1 MDNKK
6 NSIKEILTNTKGLLI
21 KDSELSKEK
30 EDFDAKLSKALE
42 GNILTLNKLS
52 NKDTIDELD
61 RRSKKITQIVEFQ
74 SNEPLLLDTE
84 IKDQSEILLLNNE
97 ILEKDKEINEKEI
110 QNILVASE
118 NQDKVD
124 GLDTKFNSNI
134 DQSEALLELNKEE
147 RAAEGKNYLSILQR
161 IEQLEEQKKTIAKKL
176 EKSIEENEL
185 RDPSDEISLK
195 FDILSNQISNDID
208 SKIDLINNEINIVNE
223 EKDGIYQEL
232 NSQKESVESG
242 FSGLELSNE
251 NLKNQI
257 DNIDLK
263 IKDGQKNQEENIEN
277 KLQGFGNK
285 LQGFESKIEENID
298 SKLLLF
304 ENKINSKL
312 QELQHILEED
322 RAKRKSE
329 EEKKDNDPD
338 HQANL
343 RLNSIY
349 KILEA
354 QMSQSLINNNLSA
367 NKESPDIF
375 RNGNQYI
382 KNASTEV
389 TSVENSNTIQKTNQ
403 ILESILH
410 STHAL
415 SEEIDTLKK
424 QESNHPQAIESSKIE
439 LISSQL
445 DSLIVQQTKLDK
457 IHEEIYSLSNQQYKS
472 DEVKNKIHSLSDQ
485 QSKIEAISKHL
496 ESLPEEKKNL
506 NSTLSNQLVKLEAIS
521 KHLESLP
528 EEKKNLNSTLSNQLV
543 KLEEIFSFLKS
554 APAEKDKT
562 EKLDNLIEYFKSSE
576 LQKMSHI
583 KFDFVGIQQFED
595 LESSKKFLEKI
606 ILSETQNWIKLNQ
619 KTIEDIS
626 KKLLYK

>member
-6 NSIKEILTNTKGLLI
+6 NSIKEILTNTKDLLT

-42 GNILTLNKLS
+42 GNILTLNKLA

-61 RRSKKITQIVEFQ
+61 QRSKKITQIVEFQ
-74 SNEPLLLDTE
+74 SNETLLLDTE

-118 NQDKVD
+118 NQDKID

-134 DQSEALLELNKEE
+134 DQSEVSLKLNKEE
-147 RAAEGKNYLSILQR
+147 SVEEGKNYLSILER
-161 IEQLEEQKKTIAKKL
+161 IEQLEEQKKTITKKL

-185 RDPSDEISLK
+185 RDPSEEISLK

-208 SKIDLINNEINIVNE
+208 SKIDLINNDINIVNE

-322 RAKRKSE
+322 RAKKKLEE
-329 EEKKDNDPD
+329 EEKNNDPD
-338 HQANL
+338 YQANL

-367 NKESPDIF
+367 NRESPDIF
-375 RNGNQYI
+375 RNENQYI
-382 KNASTEV
+382 KNAPTEV

-403 ILESILH
+403 MLESILH
-410 STHAL
+410 STHTL

-445 DSLIVQQTKLDK
+445 NSLIDQQTKIDK
-457 IHEEIYSLSNQQYKS
+457 IHEEIYSLSNQQFKS

-506 NSTLSNQLVKLEAIS
+506 NSTLSE
-521 KHLESLP
+521 
-528 EEKKNLNSTLSNQLV
+528 QLV

-554 APAEKDKT
+554 APVQKDKT
-562 EKLDNLIEYFKSSE
+562 EKLDNLIQYFKSSE

-595 LESSKKFLEKI
+595 LKSSKKFLEKM

>member
-6 NSIKEILTNTKGLLI
+6 NSIKEILTNTKDLLT

-42 GNILTLNKLS
+42 GNILTLNKLA

-61 RRSKKITQIVEFQ
+61 QRSKKITQIVEFQ
-74 SNEPLLLDTE
+74 SNETLLLDTE

-118 NQDKVD
+118 NQDKID

-134 DQSEALLELNKEE
+134 DQSEVSLKLNKEE
-147 RAAEGKNYLSILQR
+147 SVEEGKNYLSILER
-161 IEQLEEQKKTIAKKL
+161 IEQLEEQKKTITKKL

-185 RDPSDEISLK
+185 RDPSEEISLK

-208 SKIDLINNEINIVNE
+208 SKIDLINNDINIVNE

-322 RAKRKSE
+322 RAKKKLEE
-329 EEKKDNDPD
+329 EEKNNDPD
-338 HQANL
+338 YQANL

-375 RNGNQYI
+375 RNQYI
-382 KNASTEV
+382 KNAPTEV

-403 ILESILH
+403 MLESILH
-410 STHAL
+410 STHTL

-445 DSLIVQQTKLDK
+445 NSLIDQQTKLDK
-457 IHEEIYSLSNQQYKS
+457 IHEDIYSLSNQQYKS

-485 QSKIEAISKHL
+485 QSKIEAISKYL

-506 NSTLSNQLVKLEAIS
+506 NSTLSD
-521 KHLESLP
+521 
-528 EEKKNLNSTLSNQLV
+528 QLV

-554 APAEKDKT
+554 APVQKDKT
-562 EKLDNLIEYFKSSE
+562 EKLDNLIQYFKSSE

-583 KFDFVGIQQFED
+583 KFDFVGMQQFED
-595 LESSKKFLEKI
+595 LKSSKKFLEKM

>member
-6 NSIKEILTNTKGLLI
+6 NSIKEILTNTKDLLI

-30 EDFDAKLSKALE
+30 EEFDAKLSKALE
-42 GNILTLNKLS
+42 GNILTLNKLA

-61 RRSKKITQIVEFQ
+61 QRSKKITQIVEFQ
-74 SNEPLLLDTE
+74 SNETLLLDTE

-110 QNILVASE
+110 QNILAASD
-118 NQDKVD
+118 NQDKID

-134 DQSEALLELNKEE
+134 DQSEVSLKLNKEE
-147 RAAEGKNYLSILQR
+147 SVEEGKNYLSILER
-161 IEQLEEQKKTIAKKL
+161 IEQLEEQKKTITKKL

-185 RDPSDEISLK
+185 RDPSEEISLK

-208 SKIDLINNEINIVNE
+208 SKIDLINNDINIVNE

-322 RAKRKSE
+322 RAKKKLEE
-329 EEKKDNDPD
+329 EEKNNDPD
-338 HQANL
+338 YQANL

-375 RNGNQYI
+375 RNQYI
-382 KNASTEV
+382 KNAPTEV

-403 ILESILH
+403 MLESILH
-410 STHAL
+410 STHTL

-445 DSLIVQQTKLDK
+445 NSLIDQQTKLDK
-457 IHEEIYSLSNQQYKS
+457 IHEEIYSLSNQQFKS

-506 NSTLSNQLVKLEAIS
+506 NSTLSE
-521 KHLESLP
+521 
-528 EEKKNLNSTLSNQLV
+528 QLV

-554 APAEKDKT
+554 APVQKGKT
-562 EKLDNLIEYFKSSE
+562 EKLDNLIQYFKSSE

-595 LESSKKFLEKI
+595 LKSSKKFLEKM

>member
-6 NSIKEILTNTKGLLI
+6 NSIKEILTNTKDLLI

-30 EDFDAKLSKALE
+30 EEFDAKLSKALE
-42 GNILTLNKLS
+42 GNILTLNKLA

-61 RRSKKITQIVEFQ
+61 QRSKKITQIVEFQ
-74 SNEPLLLDTE
+74 SNETLLLDTE

-110 QNILVASE
+110 QNVLVASE
-118 NQDKVD
+118 NQDKIE
-124 GLDTKFNSNI
+124 GLDTKFNSDS
-134 DQSEALLELNKEE
+134 DQSEVSPKLNKEE
-147 RAAEGKNYLSILQR
+147 STEKGKNYLSILER
-161 IEQLEEQKKTIAKKL
+161 IEQLEEQKKTITKKL

-185 RDPSDEISLK
+185 RDPSEEISLK

-208 SKIDLINNEINIVNE
+208 SKIDLINNDINIVNE

-322 RAKRKSE
+322 RAKKKLEE
-329 EEKKDNDPD
+329 EEKNNDPD

-375 RNGNQYI
+375 RNENQYI
-382 KNASTEV
+382 KNAPTEV

-403 ILESILH
+403 MLESILH
-410 STHAL
+410 STHTL

-445 DSLIVQQTKLDK
+445 NSLIDQQTKIDK
-457 IHEEIYSLSNQQYKS
+457 IHEEIYSLSNQQFKS

-506 NSTLSNQLVKLEAIS
+506 NSTLSE
-521 KHLESLP
+521 
-528 EEKKNLNSTLSNQLV
+528 QLV

-554 APAEKDKT
+554 APVQKDKT
-562 EKLDNLIEYFKSSE
+562 EKLDNLIQYFKSSE

-595 LESSKKFLEKI
+595 LKSSKKFLEKM

>member
-6 NSIKEILTNTKGLLI
+6 NSIKEILTNTKDLLI

-30 EDFDAKLSKALE
+30 EEFDAKLSKALE
-42 GNILTLNKLS
+42 GNILTLNKLA

-61 RRSKKITQIVEFQ
+61 QRSKKITQIVEFQ
-74 SNEPLLLDTE
+74 SNETLLLDTE

-118 NQDKVD
+118 NQDKID

-134 DQSEALLELNKEE
+134 DQSEVSLKLNKEE
-147 RAAEGKNYLSILQR
+147 SVEEGKNYLSILER
-161 IEQLEEQKKTIAKKL
+161 IEQLEEQKKTITKKL

-185 RDPSDEISLK
+185 RDPSEEISLK

-208 SKIDLINNEINIVNE
+208 SKIDLINNDINIVNE

-322 RAKRKSE
+322 RAKKKLEE
-329 EEKKDNDPD
+329 EEKNNDPD

-375 RNGNQYI
+375 RNENQYI
-382 KNASTEV
+382 KNAPTEV

-403 ILESILH
+403 MLESILH
-410 STHAL
+410 STHTL

-445 DSLIVQQTKLDK
+445 NSLIDQQTKIDK
-457 IHEEIYSLSNQQYKS
+457 IHEEIYSLSNQQFKS

-506 NSTLSNQLVKLEAIS
+506 NSTLSE
-521 KHLESLP
+521 
-528 EEKKNLNSTLSNQLV
+528 QLV

-554 APAEKDKT
+554 APVQKDKT
-562 EKLDNLIEYFKSSE
+562 EKFDNLIQYFKSSE

-595 LESSKKFLEKI
+595 LKSSKKFLEKM

>member
-6 NSIKEILTNTKGLLI
+6 NSIKEILTNTKDLLI

-61 RRSKKITQIVEFQ
+61 QRSKKITQIVEFQ
-74 SNEPLLLDTE
+74 SNETLLLDTE
-84 IKDQSEILLLNNE
+84 IKEHGEILLLNNA
-97 ILEKDKEINEKEI
+97 ILEKDKEIDEKEI
-110 QNILVASE
+110 QNVLVALE
-118 NQDKVD
+118 NEDKID

-134 DQSEALLELNKEE
+134 DQSEVSLELNKEDSTEE
-147 RAAEGKNYLSILQR
+147 RKNYLSILER
-161 IEQLEEQKKTIAKKL
+161 IEQLEEQKKAITKKL

-185 RDPSDEISLK
+185 RDPSEEISLK

-232 NSQKESVESG
+232 NGQKESVESG

-322 RAKRKSE
+322 RAKKKLEE
-329 EEKKDNDPD
+329 EEKNNDPD
-338 HQANL
+338 YQANL

-375 RNGNQYI
+375 RNENQYI
-382 KNASTEV
+382 KNAPTEV
-389 TSVENSNTIQKTNQ
+389 TSVKNSNTIQKTNQ
-403 ILESILH
+403 MLESILH
-410 STHAL
+410 STHTL

-445 DSLIVQQTKLDK
+445 DSLINQQTKLDK
-457 IHEEIYSLSNQQYKS
+457 IHEEIYSLSNQQHKS

-506 NSTLSNQLVKLEAIS
+506 NSTLSE
-521 KHLESLP
+521 
-528 EEKKNLNSTLSNQLV
+528 QLV

-554 APAEKDKT
+554 APVEKDKT
-562 EKLDNLIEYFKSSE
+562 EKLDNLIQYFKSSE

>member
-6 NSIKEILTNTKGLLI
+6 NSIKEILTNTKDLLI

-42 GNILTLNKLS
+42 GNILTLNKLA

-61 RRSKKITQIVEFQ
+61 QRSKKITQIVEFQ
-74 SNEPLLLDTE
+74 SNETLLLDTE

-118 NQDKVD
+118 NQDKID

-134 DQSEALLELNKEE
+134 DQSEVSLKLNKEE
-147 RAAEGKNYLSILQR
+147 SVEEGKNYLSILER
-161 IEQLEEQKKTIAKKL
+161 IEQLEEQKKTITKKL

-185 RDPSDEISLK
+185 RDPSEEISLK

-208 SKIDLINNEINIVNE
+208 SKIDLINNDINIVNE

-322 RAKRKSE
+322 RAKKKLEE
-329 EEKKDNDPD
+329 EEKNNDPD
-338 HQANL
+338 YQANL

-375 RNGNQYI
+375 RNENQYI
-382 KNASTEV
+382 KNAPTEV

-403 ILESILH
+403 MLESILH
-410 STHAL
+410 STHTL

-445 DSLIVQQTKLDK
+445 NSLIDQQTKLDK
-457 IHEEIYSLSNQQYKS
+457 IHEEIYSLSNQQFKS

-496 ESLPEEKKNL
+496 KSLPEEKKNL
-506 NSTLSNQLVKLEAIS
+506 NSTLSE
-521 KHLESLP
+521 
-528 EEKKNLNSTLSNQLV
+528 QLV

-554 APAEKDKT
+554 APVEKNKT
-562 EKLDNLIEYFKSSE
+562 EKLDNLIQYFKSSE

-595 LESSKKFLEKI
+595 LKSSKKFLEKM

>member
-1 MDNKK
+1 M
-6 NSIKEILTNTKGLLI
+6 
-21 KDSELSKEK
+21 
-30 EDFDAKLSKALE
+30 
-42 GNILTLNKLS
+42 
-52 NKDTIDELD
+52 
-61 RRSKKITQIVEFQ
+61 
-74 SNEPLLLDTE
+74 
-84 IKDQSEILLLNNE
+84 
-97 ILEKDKEINEKEI
+97 
-110 QNILVASE
+110 
-118 NQDKVD
+118 
-124 GLDTKFNSNI
+124 
-134 DQSEALLELNKEE
+134 
-147 RAAEGKNYLSILQR
+147 
-161 IEQLEEQKKTIAKKL
+161 
-176 EKSIEENEL
+176 
-185 RDPSDEISLK
+185 
-195 FDILSNQISNDID
+195 
-208 SKIDLINNEINIVNE
+208 
-223 EKDGIYQEL
+223 
-232 NSQKESVESG
+232 
-242 FSGLELSNE
+242 SNE

-322 RAKRKSE
+322 RAKKKLEE
-329 EEKKDNDPD
+329 EEKNNDPD
-338 HQANL
+338 YQANL

-375 RNGNQYI
+375 RNENQYI
-382 KNASTEV
+382 KNAPTEV
-389 TSVENSNTIQKTNQ
+389 TSVKNSNTIQKTNQ
-403 ILESILH
+403 MLESILH
-410 STHAL
+410 STHTL

-445 DSLIVQQTKLDK
+445 DSLINQQTKLDK
-457 IHEEIYSLSNQQYKS
+457 IHEEIYSLSNQQHKS

-506 NSTLSNQLVKLEAIS
+506 NSTLSE
-521 KHLESLP
+521 
-528 EEKKNLNSTLSNQLV
+528 QLV

-554 APAEKDKT
+554 APVEKDKT
-562 EKLDNLIEYFKSSE
+562 EKLDN
-576 LQKMSHI
+576 
-583 KFDFVGIQQFED
+583 
-595 LESSKKFLEKI
+595 
-606 ILSETQNWIKLNQ
+606 
-619 KTIEDIS
+619 
-626 KKLLYK
+626 

>member
-6 NSIKEILTNTKGLLI
+6 NSIKEILTNTKDLLT

-42 GNILTLNKLS
+42 GNILTLNKLA

-61 RRSKKITQIVEFQ
+61 QRSKKITQIVEFQ
-74 SNEPLLLDTE
+74 SNETLLLDTE

-118 NQDKVD
+118 NQDKID

-134 DQSEALLELNKEE
+134 DQSEVSLKLNKEE
-147 RAAEGKNYLSILQR
+147 SVEEGKNYLSILER
-161 IEQLEEQKKTIAKKL
+161 IEQLEEQKKTITKKL

-185 RDPSDEISLK
+185 RDPSEEISLK

-208 SKIDLINNEINIVNE
+208 SKIDLINNDINIVNE

-322 RAKRKSE
+322 RAKKKLEE
-329 EEKKDNDPD
+329 EEKNNDPD
-338 HQANL
+338 YQANL

-375 RNGNQYI
+375 RNKYI
-382 KNASTEV
+382 KNAPTEV

-403 ILESILH
+403 MLESILH
-410 STHAL
+410 STHTL

-445 DSLIVQQTKLDK
+445 NSLIDQQTKLDK

-506 NSTLSNQLVKLEAIS
+506 NSTLSD
-521 KHLESLP
+521 
-528 EEKKNLNSTLSNQLV
+528 QLV

-554 APAEKDKT
+554 APVQKDKT
-562 EKLDNLIEYFKSSE
+562 EKLDNLIQYFKSSE

-595 LESSKKFLEKI
+595 LKSSKKFLEKM

>member
-6 NSIKEILTNTKGLLI
+6 NSIKEILTNTKDLLT

-42 GNILTLNKLS
+42 GNILTLNKLA

-61 RRSKKITQIVEFQ
+61 QRSKKITQIVEFQ
-74 SNEPLLLDTE
+74 SNETLLLDTE

-118 NQDKVD
+118 NQDKID

-134 DQSEALLELNKEE
+134 DQSEVSLKLNKEE
-147 RAAEGKNYLSILQR
+147 SVEEGKNYLSILER
-161 IEQLEEQKKTIAKKL
+161 IEQLEEQKKTITKKL

-185 RDPSDEISLK
+185 RDPSEEISLK

-208 SKIDLINNEINIVNE
+208 SKIDLINNDINIVNE

-322 RAKRKSE
+322 RAKKKLEE
-329 EEKKDNDPD
+329 EEKNNDPD
-338 HQANL
+338 YQANL

-367 NKESPDIF
+367 NRESPDIF
-375 RNGNQYI
+375 RNENQYI
-382 KNASTEV
+382 KNAPTEV

-403 ILESILH
+403 MLESILH
-410 STHAL
+410 STHTL

-445 DSLIVQQTKLDK
+445 NSLIDQQTKIDK
-457 IHEEIYSLSNQQYKS
+457 IHEEIYSLSNQQFKS

-485 QSKIEAISKHL
+485 QSKIEAISKYL

-506 NSTLSNQLVKLEAIS
+506 NSTLSE
-521 KHLESLP
+521 
-528 EEKKNLNSTLSNQLV
+528 QLV

-554 APAEKDKT
+554 APVQKDKT
-562 EKLDNLIEYFKSSE
+562 EKLDNLIQYFKSSE

-595 LESSKKFLEKI
+595 LKSSKKFLEKM

>member
-6 NSIKEILTNTKGLLI
+6 NSIKEILTNTKDLLI

-30 EDFDAKLSKALE
+30 EEFDAKLSKALE
-42 GNILTLNKLS
+42 GNILTLNKLA

-61 RRSKKITQIVEFQ
+61 QRSKKITQIVEFQ
-74 SNEPLLLDTE
+74 SNETLLLDTE

-110 QNILVASE
+110 QNVLVASE
-118 NQDKVD
+118 NQDKIE
-124 GLDTKFNSNI
+124 GLDTKFNSDS
-134 DQSEALLELNKEE
+134 DQSEVSPKLNKEE
-147 RAAEGKNYLSILQR
+147 STEKGKNYLSILER
-161 IEQLEEQKKTIAKKL
+161 IEQLEEQKKTITKKL

-185 RDPSDEISLK
+185 RDPSEEISLK

-208 SKIDLINNEINIVNE
+208 SKIDLINNDINIVNE

-257 DNIDLK
+257 DNIDLQ

-304 ENKINSKL
+304 ENKINLKL

-322 RAKRKSE
+322 RAKKKLEE
-329 EEKKDNDPD
+329 EEKNNDPD

-375 RNGNQYI
+375 RNENQYI
-382 KNASTEV
+382 KNAPTEV

-403 ILESILH
+403 MLESILH
-410 STHAL
+410 STHTL

-445 DSLIVQQTKLDK
+445 NSLIDQQAKIDK
-457 IHEEIYSLSNQQYKS
+457 IHEEIYSLSNQQFKS

-506 NSTLSNQLVKLEAIS
+506 NSTLSE
-521 KHLESLP
+521 
-528 EEKKNLNSTLSNQLV
+528 QLV

-554 APAEKDKT
+554 APVQKGKT
-562 EKLDNLIEYFKSSE
+562 EKLDNLIQYFKSSE

-595 LESSKKFLEKI
+595 LKSSKKFLEKM

>member
-6 NSIKEILTNTKGLLI
+6 NSIKEILTNTKDLLT

-42 GNILTLNKLS
+42 GNILTLNKLA

-61 RRSKKITQIVEFQ
+61 QRSKKITQIVEFQ
-74 SNEPLLLDTE
+74 SNETLLLDTE

-118 NQDKVD
+118 NQDKID

-134 DQSEALLELNKEE
+134 DQSEVSLKLNKEE
-147 RAAEGKNYLSILQR
+147 SVEEGKNYLSILER
-161 IEQLEEQKKTIAKKL
+161 IEQLEEQKKTITKKL

-185 RDPSDEISLK
+185 RDPSEEISLK

-208 SKIDLINNEINIVNE
+208 SKIDLINNDINIVNE

-322 RAKRKSE
+322 RAKKKLEE
-329 EEKKDNDPD
+329 EEKNNDPD
-338 HQANL
+338 YQANL

-367 NKESPDIF
+367 NRESPDIF
-375 RNGNQYI
+375 RNENQYI
-382 KNASTEV
+382 KNAPTEV

-403 ILESILH
+403 MLESILH
-410 STHAL
+410 STHTL

-445 DSLIVQQTKLDK
+445 NSLIDQQTKLDK
-457 IHEEIYSLSNQQYKS
+457 IHEEIYSLSNQQFKS

-506 NSTLSNQLVKLEAIS
+506 NSTLSE
-521 KHLESLP
+521 
-528 EEKKNLNSTLSNQLV
+528 QLV

-554 APAEKDKT
+554 APVEKNKT
-562 EKLDNLIEYFKSSE
+562 EKLDNLIQYFKSSE

-595 LESSKKFLEKI
+595 LKSSKKFLEKM

>member
-6 NSIKEILTNTKGLLI
+6 NSIKEILTNTKDLLI

-30 EDFDAKLSKALE
+30 EEFDAKLSKALE
-42 GNILTLNKLS
+42 GNILTLNKLA

-61 RRSKKITQIVEFQ
+61 QRSKKITQIVEFQ
-74 SNEPLLLDTE
+74 SNETLLLDTE

-110 QNILVASE
+110 QNVLVASE
-118 NQDKVD
+118 NQDKIE
-124 GLDTKFNSNI
+124 GLDTKFNSDS
-134 DQSEALLELNKEE
+134 DQSEVSPKLNKEE
-147 RAAEGKNYLSILQR
+147 STEKGKNYLSILER
-161 IEQLEEQKKTIAKKL
+161 IEQLEEQKKTITKKL

-185 RDPSDEISLK
+185 RDPSEEISLK

-208 SKIDLINNEINIVNE
+208 SKIDLINNDINIVNE

-257 DNIDLK
+257 DNIDLQ

-304 ENKINSKL
+304 ENKINLKL

-322 RAKRKSE
+322 RAKKKLEE
-329 EEKKDNDPD
+329 EEKNNDPD

-375 RNGNQYI
+375 RNENQYI
-382 KNASTEV
+382 KNAPTEV

-403 ILESILH
+403 MLESILH
-410 STHAL
+410 STHTL

-445 DSLIVQQTKLDK
+445 NSLIDQQTKLDK
-457 IHEEIYSLSNQQYKS
+457 IHEEIYSLSNQQFKS

-506 NSTLSNQLVKLEAIS
+506 NSTLSE
-521 KHLESLP
+521 
-528 EEKKNLNSTLSNQLV
+528 QLV

-554 APAEKDKT
+554 APVQKDKT
-562 EKLDNLIEYFKSSE
+562 EKLDNLIQYFKSSE

-595 LESSKKFLEKI
+595 LKSSKKFLEKM

>member
-6 NSIKEILTNTKGLLI
+6 NSIKEILTNTKDLLT

-42 GNILTLNKLS
+42 GNILTLNKLA

-61 RRSKKITQIVEFQ
+61 QRSKKITQIVEFQ
-74 SNEPLLLDTE
+74 SNETLLLDTE

-118 NQDKVD
+118 NQDKID

-134 DQSEALLELNKEE
+134 DQSEVSLKLNKEE
-147 RAAEGKNYLSILQR
+147 SVEEGKNYLSILER
-161 IEQLEEQKKTIAKKL
+161 IEQLEEQKKTITKKL

-185 RDPSDEISLK
+185 RDPSEEISLK

-208 SKIDLINNEINIVNE
+208 SKIDLINNDINIVNE

-322 RAKRKSE
+322 RAKKKLEE
-329 EEKKDNDPD
+329 EEKNNDPD
-338 HQANL
+338 YQANL

-367 NKESPDIF
+367 NRESPDIF
-375 RNGNQYI
+375 RNENQYI
-382 KNASTEV
+382 KNAPTEV

-403 ILESILH
+403 MLESILH
-410 STHAL
+410 STHTL

-445 DSLIVQQTKLDK
+445 DSLINQQTKIDK
-457 IHEEIYSLSNQQYKS
+457 IHEEIYSLSNQQFKS

-485 QSKIEAISKHL
+485 QSKIEAISKYL

-506 NSTLSNQLVKLEAIS
+506 NSTLSE
-521 KHLESLP
+521 
-528 EEKKNLNSTLSNQLV
+528 QLV

-554 APAEKDKT
+554 APVQKDKT
-562 EKLDNLIEYFKSSE
+562 EKFDNLIQYFKSSE

-595 LESSKKFLEKI
+595 LKSSKKFLEKM

-619 KTIEDIS
+619 KTIKDIS

>member
-6 NSIKEILTNTKGLLI
+6 NSIKEILTNTKDLLI

-30 EDFDAKLSKALE
+30 EEFDAKLSKALE

-61 RRSKKITQIVEFQ
+61 QRSKKITQIVEFQ
-74 SNEPLLLDTE
+74 SNETLLLDTE
-84 IKDQSEILLLNNE
+84 IKDQNEILLLNNE

-118 NQDKVD
+118 NQDKID

-134 DQSEALLELNKEE
+134 DQSEVSLKLNKEE
-147 RAAEGKNYLSILQR
+147 SVEEGKNYLSILER
-161 IEQLEEQKKTIAKKL
+161 IEQLEEQKKTITKKL

-185 RDPSDEISLK
+185 RDPSEEISLK

-208 SKIDLINNEINIVNE
+208 SKIDLINNDINIVNE

-322 RAKRKSE
+322 RAKKKLEE
-329 EEKKDNDPD
+329 EEKNNDPD

-375 RNGNQYI
+375 RNQYI
-382 KNASTEV
+382 KNAPTEV

-403 ILESILH
+403 MLESILH
-410 STHAL
+410 STHTL

-445 DSLIVQQTKLDK
+445 NSLIDQQTKLDK
-457 IHEEIYSLSNQQYKS
+457 IHEEIYSLSNQQFKS

-506 NSTLSNQLVKLEAIS
+506 NSTLSE
-521 KHLESLP
+521 
-528 EEKKNLNSTLSNQLV
+528 QLV

-554 APAEKDKT
+554 APVEKNKT
-562 EKLDNLIEYFKSSE
+562 EKLDNLIQYFKSSE

-595 LESSKKFLEKI
+595 LKSSKKFLEKM

>member
-6 NSIKEILTNTKGLLI
+6 NSIKEILTNTKDLLT

-42 GNILTLNKLS
+42 GNILTLNKLA

-61 RRSKKITQIVEFQ
+61 QRSKKITQIVEFQ
-74 SNEPLLLDTE
+74 SNETLLLDTE

-118 NQDKVD
+118 NQDKID

-134 DQSEALLELNKEE
+134 DQSEVSLKLNKEE
-147 RAAEGKNYLSILQR
+147 SVEEGKNYLSILER
-161 IEQLEEQKKTIAKKL
+161 IEQLEEQKKTITKKL

-185 RDPSDEISLK
+185 RDPSEEISLK

-208 SKIDLINNEINIVNE
+208 SKIDLINNDINIVNE

-322 RAKRKSE
+322 RAKKKLEE
-329 EEKKDNDPD
+329 EEKNNDPD
-338 HQANL
+338 YQANL

-367 NKESPDIF
+367 NRESPDIF
-375 RNGNQYI
+375 RNENQYI
-382 KNASTEV
+382 KNAPTEV

-403 ILESILH
+403 MLESILH
-410 STHAL
+410 STHTL

-445 DSLIVQQTKLDK
+445 NSLIDQQTKLDK
-457 IHEEIYSLSNQQYKS
+457 IHEEIYSLSNQQFKS

-506 NSTLSNQLVKLEAIS
+506 NSTLSE
-521 KHLESLP
+521 
-528 EEKKNLNSTLSNQLV
+528 QLV

-554 APAEKDKT
+554 APVQKDKT
-562 EKLDNLIEYFKSSE
+562 EKLDNLIQYFKSSE

-595 LESSKKFLEKI
+595 LKSSKKFLEKM

>member
-1 MDNKK
+1 L
-6 NSIKEILTNTKGLLI
+6 LT

-42 GNILTLNKLS
+42 GNILTLNKLA

-61 RRSKKITQIVEFQ
+61 QRSKKITQIVEFQ
-74 SNEPLLLDTE
+74 SNETLLLDTE

-118 NQDKVD
+118 NQDKID

-134 DQSEALLELNKEE
+134 DQSEVSLKLNKEE
-147 RAAEGKNYLSILQR
+147 SVEEGKNYLSILER
-161 IEQLEEQKKTIAKKL
+161 IEQLEEQKKTITKKL

-185 RDPSDEISLK
+185 RDPSEEISLK

-208 SKIDLINNEINIVNE
+208 SKIDLINNDINIVNE

-322 RAKRKSE
+322 RAKKKLEE
-329 EEKKDNDPD
+329 EEKNNDPD
-338 HQANL
+338 YQANL

-375 RNGNQYI
+375 RNQYI
-382 KNASTEV
+382 KNAPTEV

-403 ILESILH
+403 MLESILH
-410 STHAL
+410 STHTL

-445 DSLIVQQTKLDK
+445 NSLIDQQTKLDK
-457 IHEEIYSLSNQQYKS
+457 IHEEIYSLSNQQFKS

-506 NSTLSNQLVKLEAIS
+506 NSTLSD
-521 KHLESLP
+521 
-528 EEKKNLNSTLSNQLV
+528 QLV

-554 APAEKDKT
+554 APVQKDKT
-562 EKLDNLIEYFKSSE
+562 EKLDNLIQYFKSSE

-595 LESSKKFLEKI
+595 LKSSKKFLEKM

>member
-6 NSIKEILTNTKGLLI
+6 NSIKEILTNTKDLLI

-30 EDFDAKLSKALE
+30 EEFDAKLSKALE
-42 GNILTLNKLS
+42 GNILTLNKLA

-61 RRSKKITQIVEFQ
+61 QRSKKITQIVEFQ
-74 SNEPLLLDTE
+74 SNETLLLDTE

-118 NQDKVD
+118 NQDKID

-134 DQSEALLELNKEE
+134 DQSEVSLKLNKEE
-147 RAAEGKNYLSILQR
+147 SVEEGKNYLSILER
-161 IEQLEEQKKTIAKKL
+161 IEQLEEQKKTITKKL

-185 RDPSDEISLK
+185 RDPSEEISLK

-208 SKIDLINNEINIVNE
+208 SKIDLINNDINIVNE

-322 RAKRKSE
+322 RAKKKLEE
-329 EEKKDNDPD
+329 EEKNNDPD
-338 HQANL
+338 YQANL

-375 RNGNQYI
+375 RNQYI
-382 KNASTEV
+382 KNAPTEV

-403 ILESILH
+403 MLESILH
-410 STHAL
+410 STHTL

-445 DSLIVQQTKLDK
+445 NSLIDQQTKLDK
-457 IHEEIYSLSNQQYKS
+457 IHEEIYSLSNQQFKS
-472 DEVKNKIHSLSDQ
+472 YEVKNKIHSLSDQ
-485 QSKIEAISKHL
+485 QSKIEAISKYL

-506 NSTLSNQLVKLEAIS
+506 NSTLSE
-521 KHLESLP
+521 
-528 EEKKNLNSTLSNQLV
+528 QLV

-554 APAEKDKT
+554 APVQKDKT
-562 EKLDNLIEYFKSSE
+562 EKLDNLIQYFKSSE

-595 LESSKKFLEKI
+595 LKSSKKFLEKM

>member
-6 NSIKEILTNTKGLLI
+6 NSIKEILTNTKDLLT

-42 GNILTLNKLS
+42 GNILTLNKLA

-61 RRSKKITQIVEFQ
+61 QRSKKITQIVEFQ
-74 SNEPLLLDTE
+74 SNETLLLDTE

-118 NQDKVD
+118 NQDKID

-134 DQSEALLELNKEE
+134 DQSEVSLKLNKEE
-147 RAAEGKNYLSILQR
+147 SVEEGKNYLSILER
-161 IEQLEEQKKTIAKKL
+161 IEQLEEQKKTITKKL

-185 RDPSDEISLK
+185 RDPSEEISLK

-208 SKIDLINNEINIVNE
+208 SKIDLINNDINIVNE

-322 RAKRKSE
+322 RAKKKLEE
-329 EEKKDNDPD
+329 EEKNNDPD
-338 HQANL
+338 YQANL

-375 RNGNQYI
+375 RNQYI
-382 KNASTEV
+382 KNAPTEV

-403 ILESILH
+403 MLESILH
-410 STHAL
+410 STHTL

-445 DSLIVQQTKLDK
+445 NSLIDQQTKIDK
-457 IHEEIYSLSNQQYKS
+457 IHEEIYSLSNQQFKS

-506 NSTLSNQLVKLEAIS
+506 NSTLSE
-521 KHLESLP
+521 
-528 EEKKNLNSTLSNQLV
+528 QLV

-554 APAEKDKT
+554 APVEKNKT
-562 EKLDNLIEYFKSSE
+562 EKLDNLIQYFKSSE

-595 LESSKKFLEKI
+595 LKSSKKFLEKM

>member
-6 NSIKEILTNTKGLLI
+6 NSIKEILTNTKDLLT

-42 GNILTLNKLS
+42 GNILTLNKLA

-61 RRSKKITQIVEFQ
+61 QRSKKITQIVEFQ
-74 SNEPLLLDTE
+74 SNETLLLDTE

-118 NQDKVD
+118 NQDKID

-134 DQSEALLELNKEE
+134 DQSEVSLKLNKEE
-147 RAAEGKNYLSILQR
+147 SVEEGKNYLSILER
-161 IEQLEEQKKTIAKKL
+161 IEQLEEQKKTITKKL

-185 RDPSDEISLK
+185 RDPSEEISLK

-208 SKIDLINNEINIVNE
+208 SKIDLINNDINIVNE

-322 RAKRKSE
+322 RAKKKLEE
-329 EEKKDNDPD
+329 EEKNNDPD
-338 HQANL
+338 YQANL

-375 RNGNQYI
+375 RNQYI
-382 KNASTEV
+382 KNAPTEV

-403 ILESILH
+403 MLESILH
-410 STHAL
+410 STHTL

-445 DSLIVQQTKLDK
+445 NSLIDQQTKLDK
-457 IHEEIYSLSNQQYKS
+457 IHEEIYSLSNQQFKS

-506 NSTLSNQLVKLEAIS
+506 NSTLSE
-521 KHLESLP
+521 
-528 EEKKNLNSTLSNQLV
+528 QLV

-554 APAEKDKT
+554 APVQKDKT
-562 EKLDNLIEYFKSSE
+562 EKLDNLIQYFKSSE

-595 LESSKKFLEKI
+595 LKSSKKFLEKM

>member
-6 NSIKEILTNTKGLLI
+6 NSIKEILTNTKDLLT

-42 GNILTLNKLS
+42 GNILTLNKLA

-61 RRSKKITQIVEFQ
+61 QRSKKITQIVEFQ
-74 SNEPLLLDTE
+74 SNETLLLDTE

-118 NQDKVD
+118 NQDKID

-134 DQSEALLELNKEE
+134 DQSEVSLKLNKEE
-147 RAAEGKNYLSILQR
+147 SVEEGKNYLSILER
-161 IEQLEEQKKTIAKKL
+161 IEQLEEQKKTITKKL

-185 RDPSDEISLK
+185 RDPSEEISLK

-208 SKIDLINNEINIVNE
+208 SKIDLINNDINIVNE

-322 RAKRKSE
+322 RAKKKLEE
-329 EEKKDNDPD
+329 EEKNNDPD
-338 HQANL
+338 YQANL

-375 RNGNQYI
+375 RNQYI
-382 KNASTEV
+382 KNAPTEV

-403 ILESILH
+403 MLESILH
-410 STHAL
+410 STHTL

-445 DSLIVQQTKLDK
+445 NSLIDQQTKLDK

-506 NSTLSNQLVKLEAIS
+506 NSTLSD
-521 KHLESLP
+521 
-528 EEKKNLNSTLSNQLV
+528 QLV

-554 APAEKDKT
+554 APVQKDKT
-562 EKLDNLIEYFKSSE
+562 EKLDNLIQYFKSSE

-595 LESSKKFLEKI
+595 LKSSKKFLEKM

>member
-6 NSIKEILTNTKGLLI
+6 NSIKEILTNTKDLLI

-30 EDFDAKLSKALE
+30 EEFDAKLSKALE
-42 GNILTLNKLS
+42 GNILTLNKLA

-61 RRSKKITQIVEFQ
+61 QRSKKITQIVEFQ
-74 SNEPLLLDTE
+74 SNETLLLDTE

-118 NQDKVD
+118 NQDKID

-134 DQSEALLELNKEE
+134 DQSEVSPKLNKEE
-147 RAAEGKNYLSILQR
+147 STEKGKNYLSILER
-161 IEQLEEQKKTIAKKL
+161 IEQLEEQKKTITKKL

-185 RDPSDEISLK
+185 RDPSEEISLK

-208 SKIDLINNEINIVNE
+208 SKIDLINNDINIVNE

-322 RAKRKSE
+322 RAKKKLEE
-329 EEKKDNDPD
+329 EEKNNDPD
-338 HQANL
+338 YQANL

-375 RNGNQYI
+375 RNENQYI
-382 KNASTEV
+382 KNAPTEV

-403 ILESILH
+403 MLESILH
-410 STHAL
+410 STHTL

-445 DSLIVQQTKLDK
+445 NSLIDQQTKLDK

-506 NSTLSNQLVKLEAIS
+506 NSTLSE
-521 KHLESLP
+521 
-528 EEKKNLNSTLSNQLV
+528 QLV

-554 APAEKDKT
+554 APVQKDKT
-562 EKLDNLIEYFKSSE
+562 EKLDNLIQYFKSSE

-583 KFDFVGIQQFED
+583 KFDFVGMQQFED
-595 LESSKKFLEKI
+595 LKSSKKFLEKM

>member
-6 NSIKEILTNTKGLLI
+6 NSIKEILTNTKDLLT

-42 GNILTLNKLS
+42 GNILTLNKLA

-61 RRSKKITQIVEFQ
+61 QRSKKITQIVEFQ
-74 SNEPLLLDTE
+74 SNETLLLDTE

-118 NQDKVD
+118 NQDKID

-134 DQSEALLELNKEE
+134 DQSEVSLKLNKEE
-147 RAAEGKNYLSILQR
+147 SVEEGKNYLSILER
-161 IEQLEEQKKTIAKKL
+161 IEQLEEQKKTITKKL

-185 RDPSDEISLK
+185 RDPSEEISLK

-208 SKIDLINNEINIVNE
+208 SKIDLINNDINIVNE

-322 RAKRKSE
+322 RAKKKLEE
-329 EEKKDNDPD
+329 EEKNNDPD
-338 HQANL
+338 YQANL

-375 RNGNQYI
+375 RNQYI
-382 KNASTEV
+382 KNAPTEV

-403 ILESILH
+403 MLESILH
-410 STHAL
+410 STHTL

-445 DSLIVQQTKLDK
+445 NSLIDQQTKLDK
-457 IHEEIYSLSNQQYKS
+457 IHEEIYSLFNQQFKS

-485 QSKIEAISKHL
+485 QSKIEAISKYL

-506 NSTLSNQLVKLEAIS
+506 NSTLSE
-521 KHLESLP
+521 
-528 EEKKNLNSTLSNQLV
+528 QLV

-554 APAEKDKT
+554 APVQKDKT
-562 EKLDNLIEYFKSSE
+562 EKLDNLIQYFKSSE

-595 LESSKKFLEKI
+595 LKSSKKFLEKM

>member
-6 NSIKEILTNTKGLLI
+6 NSIKEILTNTKDLLI

-30 EDFDAKLSKALE
+30 EEFDAKLSKALE
-42 GNILTLNKLS
+42 GNILTLNKLA

-61 RRSKKITQIVEFQ
+61 QRSKKITQIVEFQ
-74 SNEPLLLDTE
+74 SNETLLLDTE

-110 QNILVASE
+110 QNILVASD
-118 NQDKVD
+118 NQDKID

-134 DQSEALLELNKEE
+134 DQSEVSLKLNKEE
-147 RAAEGKNYLSILQR
+147 SVEEGKNYLSILER
-161 IEQLEEQKKTIAKKL
+161 IEQLEEQKKTITKKL

-185 RDPSDEISLK
+185 RDPSEEISLK

-208 SKIDLINNEINIVNE
+208 SKIDLINNDINIVNE

-322 RAKRKSE
+322 RAKKKLEE
-329 EEKKDNDPD
+329 EEKNNDPD

-375 RNGNQYI
+375 RNENQYI
-382 KNASTEV
+382 KNAPTEV

-403 ILESILH
+403 MLESILH
-410 STHAL
+410 STHTL

-445 DSLIVQQTKLDK
+445 NSLIDQQTKIDK
-457 IHEEIYSLSNQQYKS
+457 IHEEIYSLSNQQFKS

-506 NSTLSNQLVKLEAIS
+506 NSTLSE
-521 KHLESLP
+521 
-528 EEKKNLNSTLSNQLV
+528 QLV

-554 APAEKDKT
+554 APVQKDKT
-562 EKLDNLIEYFKSSE
+562 EKLDNLIQYFKSSE

-595 LESSKKFLEKI
+595 LKSSKKFLEKM

>member
-6 NSIKEILTNTKGLLI
+6 NSIKEILTNTKDLLI

-30 EDFDAKLSKALE
+30 EEFDAKLSKALE
-42 GNILTLNKLS
+42 GNILTLNKLA

-61 RRSKKITQIVEFQ
+61 QRSKKITQIVEFQ
-74 SNEPLLLDTE
+74 SNETLLLDTE

-118 NQDKVD
+118 NQDKID

-134 DQSEALLELNKEE
+134 DQSEVSPKLNKEE
-147 RAAEGKNYLSILQR
+147 STEKGKNYLSILER
-161 IEQLEEQKKTIAKKL
+161 IEQLEEQKKTITKKL

-185 RDPSDEISLK
+185 RDPSEEISLK

-208 SKIDLINNEINIVNE
+208 SKIDLINNDINIVNE

-322 RAKRKSE
+322 RAKKKLEE
-329 EEKKDNDPD
+329 EEKNNDPD
-338 HQANL
+338 YQANL

-375 RNGNQYI
+375 RNQYI
-382 KNASTEV
+382 KNAPTEV

-403 ILESILH
+403 MLESILH
-410 STHAL
+410 STHTL

-445 DSLIVQQTKLDK
+445 NSLIDQQTKLDK
-457 IHEEIYSLSNQQYKS
+457 IHEDIYSLSNQQYKS

-506 NSTLSNQLVKLEAIS
+506 NSTLSD
-521 KHLESLP
+521 
-528 EEKKNLNSTLSNQLV
+528 QLV

-554 APAEKDKT
+554 APVQKDKT
-562 EKLDNLIEYFKSSE
+562 EKLDNLIQYFKSSE

-595 LESSKKFLEKI
+595 LKSSKKFLEKM

>member
-6 NSIKEILTNTKGLLI
+6 NSIKEILTNTKDLLT

-42 GNILTLNKLS
+42 GNILTLNKLA

-61 RRSKKITQIVEFQ
+61 QRSKKITQIVEFQ
-74 SNEPLLLDTE
+74 SNETLLLDTE

-118 NQDKVD
+118 NQDKID

-134 DQSEALLELNKEE
+134 DQSEVSLKLNKEE
-147 RAAEGKNYLSILQR
+147 SVEEGKNYLSILER
-161 IEQLEEQKKTIAKKL
+161 IEQLEEQKKTITKKL

-185 RDPSDEISLK
+185 RDPSEEISLK

-208 SKIDLINNEINIVNE
+208 SKIDLINNDINIVNE

-322 RAKRKSE
+322 RAKKKLEE
-329 EEKKDNDPD
+329 EEKNNDPD
-338 HQANL
+338 YQANL

-375 RNGNQYI
+375 RNQYI
-382 KNASTEV
+382 KNAPTEV

-403 ILESILH
+403 MLESILH
-410 STHAL
+410 STHTL

-445 DSLIVQQTKLDK
+445 NSLIDQQTKLDK

-506 NSTLSNQLVKLEAIS
+506 NSTLSE
-521 KHLESLP
+521 
-528 EEKKNLNSTLSNQLV
+528 QLV

-554 APAEKDKT
+554 APVQKDKT
-562 EKLDNLIEYFKSSE
+562 EKLDNLIQYFKSSE

-595 LESSKKFLEKI
+595 LKSSKKFLEKM

>member
-6 NSIKEILTNTKGLLI
+6 NSIKEILTNTKDLLT

-42 GNILTLNKLS
+42 GNILTLNKLA

-61 RRSKKITQIVEFQ
+61 QRSKKITQIVEFQ
-74 SNEPLLLDTE
+74 SNETLLLDTE

-118 NQDKVD
+118 NQDKID

-134 DQSEALLELNKEE
+134 DQSEVSLKLNKEE
-147 RAAEGKNYLSILQR
+147 SVEEGKNYLSILER
-161 IEQLEEQKKTIAKKL
+161 IEQLEEQKKTITKKL

-185 RDPSDEISLK
+185 RDPSEEISLK

-208 SKIDLINNEINIVNE
+208 SKIDLINNDINIVNE

-322 RAKRKSE
+322 RAKKKLEE
-329 EEKKDNDPD
+329 EEKNNDPD
-338 HQANL
+338 YQANL

-375 RNGNQYI
+375 RNQYI
-382 KNASTEV
+382 KNAPTEV

-403 ILESILH
+403 MLESILH
-410 STHAL
+410 STHTL

-445 DSLIVQQTKLDK
+445 NSLIDQQTKLDK
-457 IHEEIYSLSNQQYKS
+457 IHEEIYSLSNQQFKS

-506 NSTLSNQLVKLEAIS
+506 NSTLSD
-521 KHLESLP
+521 
-528 EEKKNLNSTLSNQLV
+528 QLV

-554 APAEKDKT
+554 APVQKDKT
-562 EKLDNLIEYFKSSE
+562 EKLDNLIQYFKSSE

-595 LESSKKFLEKI
+595 LKSSKKFLEKM

>member
-6 NSIKEILTNTKGLLI
+6 NSIKEILTNTKDLLI

-30 EDFDAKLSKALE
+30 EEFDAKLSKALE
-42 GNILTLNKLS
+42 GNILTLNKLA

-61 RRSKKITQIVEFQ
+61 QRSKKITQIVEFQ
-74 SNEPLLLDTE
+74 SNETLLLDTE

-110 QNILVASE
+110 QNVLVASE
-118 NQDKVD
+118 NQDKIE
-124 GLDTKFNSNI
+124 GLDTKFNSDS
-134 DQSEALLELNKEE
+134 DQSEVSPKLNKEE
-147 RAAEGKNYLSILQR
+147 STEKGKNYLSILER
-161 IEQLEEQKKTIAKKL
+161 IEQLEEQKKTITKKL

-185 RDPSDEISLK
+185 RDPSEEISLK

-208 SKIDLINNEINIVNE
+208 SKIDLINNDINIVNE

-257 DNIDLK
+257 DNIDLQ

-304 ENKINSKL
+304 ENKINLKL

-322 RAKRKSE
+322 RAKKKLEE
-329 EEKKDNDPD
+329 EEKNNDPD

-375 RNGNQYI
+375 RNQYI
-382 KNASTEV
+382 KNAPTEV

-403 ILESILH
+403 MLESILH
-410 STHAL
+410 STHTL

-445 DSLIVQQTKLDK
+445 NSLIDQQTKLDK
-457 IHEEIYSLSNQQYKS
+457 IHEEIYSLSNQQFKS

-506 NSTLSNQLVKLEAIS
+506 NSTLSE
-521 KHLESLP
+521 
-528 EEKKNLNSTLSNQLV
+528 QLV

-554 APAEKDKT
+554 APVQKGKT
-562 EKLDNLIEYFKSSE
+562 EKLDNLIQYFKSSE

-595 LESSKKFLEKI
+595 LKSSKKFLEKM

>member
-6 NSIKEILTNTKGLLI
+6 NSIKEILTNTKDLLI

-30 EDFDAKLSKALE
+30 EEFDAKLSKALE

-61 RRSKKITQIVEFQ
+61 QRSKKITQIVEFQ
-74 SNEPLLLDTE
+74 SNETLLLDTE

-110 QNILVASE
+110 QNILVASD
-118 NQDKVD
+118 NQDKID

-134 DQSEALLELNKEE
+134 DQSEVSLKLNKEE
-147 RAAEGKNYLSILQR
+147 SVEEGKNYLSILER
-161 IEQLEEQKKTIAKKL
+161 IEQLEEQKKTITKKL

-185 RDPSDEISLK
+185 RDPSEEISLK

-208 SKIDLINNEINIVNE
+208 SKIDLINNDINIVNE

-322 RAKRKSE
+322 RAKKKLEE
-329 EEKKDNDPD
+329 EEKNNDPD

-375 RNGNQYI
+375 RNENQYI
-382 KNASTEV
+382 KNAPTEV

-403 ILESILH
+403 MLESILH
-410 STHAL
+410 STHTL

-445 DSLIVQQTKLDK
+445 NSLIDQQTKIDK
-457 IHEEIYSLSNQQYKS
+457 IHEEIYSLSNQQFKS

-506 NSTLSNQLVKLEAIS
+506 NSTLSE
-521 KHLESLP
+521 
-528 EEKKNLNSTLSNQLV
+528 QLV

-554 APAEKDKT
+554 APVQKDKT
-562 EKLDNLIEYFKSSE
+562 EKFDNLIQYFKSSE

-595 LESSKKFLEKI
+595 LKSSKKFLEKM

>member
-6 NSIKEILTNTKGLLI
+6 NSIKEILTNTKDLLI
-21 KDSELSKEK
+21 KDSELSREK

-61 RRSKKITQIVEFQ
+61 QRSKKITQIVEFQ
-74 SNEPLLLDTE
+74 SNETLLLDTE

-118 NQDKVD
+118 NQDKID

-134 DQSEALLELNKEE
+134 DQSEVSLKLNKEE
-147 RAAEGKNYLSILQR
+147 SVEEGKNYLSILER
-161 IEQLEEQKKTIAKKL
+161 IEQLEEQKKTITKKL

-185 RDPSDEISLK
+185 RDPSEEISLK

-208 SKIDLINNEINIVNE
+208 SKIDLINNDINIVNE

-322 RAKRKSE
+322 RAKKKLEE
-329 EEKKDNDPD
+329 EEKNNDPD

-375 RNGNQYI
+375 RNENQYI
-382 KNASTEV
+382 KNAPTEV

-403 ILESILH
+403 MLESILH
-410 STHAL
+410 STHTL

-445 DSLIVQQTKLDK
+445 NSLIDQQTKIDK
-457 IHEEIYSLSNQQYKS
+457 IHEEIYSLSNQQFKS

-506 NSTLSNQLVKLEAIS
+506 NSTLSE
-521 KHLESLP
+521 
-528 EEKKNLNSTLSNQLV
+528 QLV

-554 APAEKDKT
+554 APVQKDKT
-562 EKLDNLIEYFKSSE
+562 EKFDNLIQYFKSSE

-595 LESSKKFLEKI
+595 LKSSKKFLEKM

>member
-6 NSIKEILTNTKGLLI
+6 NSIKEILTNTKDLLI

-30 EDFDAKLSKALE
+30 EEFDAKLSKALE
-42 GNILTLNKLS
+42 GNILTLNKLA

-61 RRSKKITQIVEFQ
+61 QRSKKITQIVEFQ
-74 SNEPLLLDTE
+74 SNETLLLDTE

-118 NQDKVD
+118 NQDKID

-134 DQSEALLELNKEE
+134 DQSEVSPKLNKEE
-147 RAAEGKNYLSILQR
+147 STEKGKNYLSILER
-161 IEQLEEQKKTIAKKL
+161 IEQLEEQKKTITKKL

-185 RDPSDEISLK
+185 RDPSEEISLK

-208 SKIDLINNEINIVNE
+208 SKIDLINNDINIVNE

-322 RAKRKSE
+322 RAKKKLEE
-329 EEKKDNDPD
+329 EEKNNDPD
-338 HQANL
+338 YQANL

-375 RNGNQYI
+375 RNQYI
-382 KNASTEV
+382 KNAPTEV

-403 ILESILH
+403 MLESILH
-410 STHAL
+410 STHTL

-445 DSLIVQQTKLDK
+445 NSLIDQQTKLDK
-457 IHEEIYSLSNQQYKS
+457 IHEEIYSLSNQQFKS

-506 NSTLSNQLVKLEAIS
+506 NSTLSD
-521 KHLESLP
+521 
-528 EEKKNLNSTLSNQLV
+528 QLV

-554 APAEKDKT
+554 APVQKDKT
-562 EKLDNLIEYFKSSE
+562 EKLDNLIQYFKSSE

-595 LESSKKFLEKI
+595 LKSSKKFLEKM

>member
-6 NSIKEILTNTKGLLI
+6 NSIKEILTNTKDLLI

-30 EDFDAKLSKALE
+30 EEFDAKLSKALE
-42 GNILTLNKLS
+42 GNILTLNKLA

-61 RRSKKITQIVEFQ
+61 QRSKKITQIVEFQ
-74 SNEPLLLDTE
+74 SNETLLLDTE

-110 QNILVASE
+110 QNVLVASE
-118 NQDKVD
+118 NQDKIE
-124 GLDTKFNSNI
+124 GLDTKFNSDS
-134 DQSEALLELNKEE
+134 DQSEVSPKLNKEE
-147 RAAEGKNYLSILQR
+147 STEKGKNYLSILER
-161 IEQLEEQKKTIAKKL
+161 IEQLEEQKKTITKKL

-185 RDPSDEISLK
+185 RDPSEEISLK

-208 SKIDLINNEINIVNE
+208 SKIDLINNDINIVNE

-257 DNIDLK
+257 DNIDLQ

-304 ENKINSKL
+304 ENKINLKL

-322 RAKRKSE
+322 RAKKKLEE
-329 EEKKDNDPD
+329 EEKNNDPD

-375 RNGNQYI
+375 RNENQYI
-382 KNASTEV
+382 KNAPTEV

-403 ILESILH
+403 MLESILH
-410 STHAL
+410 STHTL

-445 DSLIVQQTKLDK
+445 NSLIDQQTKLDK
-457 IHEEIYSLSNQQYKS
+457 IHEEIYSLSNQQFKS

-506 NSTLSNQLVKLEAIS
+506 NSTLSE
-521 KHLESLP
+521 
-528 EEKKNLNSTLSNQLV
+528 QLV

-554 APAEKDKT
+554 APVQKGKT
-562 EKLDNLIEYFKSSE
+562 EKLDNLIQYFKSSE

-595 LESSKKFLEKI
+595 LKSSKKFLEKM

>member
-6 NSIKEILTNTKGLLI
+6 NSIKEILTNTKDLLI

-61 RRSKKITQIVEFQ
+61 QRSKKITQIVEFQ
-74 SNEPLLLDTE
+74 SNETLLLDTE

-118 NQDKVD
+118 NQDKID

-134 DQSEALLELNKEE
+134 DQSEVSLKLNKEE
-147 RAAEGKNYLSILQR
+147 SVEEGKNYLSILER
-161 IEQLEEQKKTIAKKL
+161 IEQLEEQKKTITKKL

-185 RDPSDEISLK
+185 RDPSEEISLK

-208 SKIDLINNEINIVNE
+208 SKIDLINNDINIVNE

-322 RAKRKSE
+322 RAKKKLEE
-329 EEKKDNDPD
+329 EEKNNDPD

-375 RNGNQYI
+375 RNQYI
-382 KNASTEV
+382 KNAPTEV

-403 ILESILH
+403 MLESILH
-410 STHAL
+410 STHTL

-445 DSLIVQQTKLDK
+445 NSLIDQQTKLDK
-457 IHEEIYSLSNQQYKS
+457 IHEEIYSLSNQQFKS

-506 NSTLSNQLVKLEAIS
+506 NSTLSE
-521 KHLESLP
+521 
-528 EEKKNLNSTLSNQLV
+528 QLV

-554 APAEKDKT
+554 APVQKDKT
-562 EKLDNLIEYFKSSE
+562 EKLDNLIQYFKSSE

-595 LESSKKFLEKI
+595 LKSSKKFLEKM

>member
-6 NSIKEILTNTKGLLI
+6 NSIKEILTNTKDLLT

-42 GNILTLNKLS
+42 GNILTLNKLA

-61 RRSKKITQIVEFQ
+61 QRSKKITQIVEFQ
-74 SNEPLLLDTE
+74 SNETLLLDTE

-118 NQDKVD
+118 NQDKID

-134 DQSEALLELNKEE
+134 DQSEVSLKLNKEE
-147 RAAEGKNYLSILQR
+147 SVEEGKNYLSILER
-161 IEQLEEQKKTIAKKL
+161 IEQLEEQKKTITKKL

-185 RDPSDEISLK
+185 RDPSEEISLK

-208 SKIDLINNEINIVNE
+208 SKIDLINNDINIVNE

-322 RAKRKSE
+322 RAKKKLEE
-329 EEKKDNDPD
+329 EEKNNDPD
-338 HQANL
+338 YQANL

-375 RNGNQYI
+375 RNENQYI
-382 KNASTEV
+382 KNAPAEV

-403 ILESILH
+403 MLESILH
-410 STHAL
+410 STHTL

-445 DSLIVQQTKLDK
+445 NSLIDQQTKLDK
-457 IHEEIYSLSNQQYKS
+457 IHEEIYSLSNQQFKS

-506 NSTLSNQLVKLEAIS
+506 NSTLSE
-521 KHLESLP
+521 
-528 EEKKNLNSTLSNQLV
+528 QLV

-554 APAEKDKT
+554 APVQKDKT
-562 EKLDNLIEYFKSSE
+562 EKLDNLIQYFKSSE

-595 LESSKKFLEKI
+595 LKSSKKFLEKM

>member
-6 NSIKEILTNTKGLLI
+6 NSIKEILTNTKDLLT

-42 GNILTLNKLS
+42 GNILTLNKLA

-61 RRSKKITQIVEFQ
+61 QRSKKITQIVEFQ
-74 SNEPLLLDTE
+74 SNETLLLDTE

-118 NQDKVD
+118 NQDKID

-134 DQSEALLELNKEE
+134 DQSEVSLKLNKEE
-147 RAAEGKNYLSILQR
+147 SVEEGKNYLSILER
-161 IEQLEEQKKTIAKKL
+161 IEQLEEQKKTITKKL

-185 RDPSDEISLK
+185 RDPSEEISLK

-208 SKIDLINNEINIVNE
+208 SKIDLINNDINIVNE

-277 KLQGFGNK
+277 KLQGFGDK

-322 RAKRKSE
+322 RAKKKLEE
-329 EEKKDNDPD
+329 EEKNNDPD
-338 HQANL
+338 YQANL

-375 RNGNQYI
+375 RNQYI
-382 KNASTEV
+382 KNAPTEV

-403 ILESILH
+403 MLESILH
-410 STHAL
+410 STHTL

-445 DSLIVQQTKLDK
+445 NSLIDQQTKLDK
-457 IHEEIYSLSNQQYKS
+457 IHEDIYSLSNQQYKS

-485 QSKIEAISKHL
+485 QSKIEAISKYL

-506 NSTLSNQLVKLEAIS
+506 NSTLSD
-521 KHLESLP
+521 
-528 EEKKNLNSTLSNQLV
+528 QLV

-554 APAEKDKT
+554 APVQKDKT
-562 EKLDNLIEYFKSSE
+562 EKLDNLIQYFKSSE

-583 KFDFVGIQQFED
+583 KFDFVGMQQFED
-595 LESSKKFLEKI
+595 LKSSKKFLEKM

>member
-6 NSIKEILTNTKGLLI
+6 NSIKEILTNTKDLLI

-42 GNILTLNKLS
+42 GNILTLNKLA

-61 RRSKKITQIVEFQ
+61 QRSKKITQIVEFQ
-74 SNEPLLLDTE
+74 SNETLLLDTE

-118 NQDKVD
+118 NQDKID

-134 DQSEALLELNKEE
+134 DQSEVSLKLNKEE
-147 RAAEGKNYLSILQR
+147 SVEEGKNYLSILER
-161 IEQLEEQKKTIAKKL
+161 IEQLEEQKKTITKKL

-185 RDPSDEISLK
+185 RDPSEEISLK

-208 SKIDLINNEINIVNE
+208 SKIDLINNDINIVNE

-322 RAKRKSE
+322 RAKKKLEE
-329 EEKKDNDPD
+329 EEKNNDPD
-338 HQANL
+338 YQANL

-375 RNGNQYI
+375 RNENQYI
-382 KNASTEV
+382 KNAPTEV

-403 ILESILH
+403 MLESILH
-410 STHAL
+410 STHTL

-445 DSLIVQQTKLDK
+445 NSLIDQQTKLDK
-457 IHEEIYSLSNQQYKS
+457 IHEEIYSLSNQQFKS

-506 NSTLSNQLVKLEAIS
+506 NSTLSE
-521 KHLESLP
+521 
-528 EEKKNLNSTLSNQLV
+528 QLV

-554 APAEKDKT
+554 APVQKDKT
-562 EKLDNLIEYFKSSE
+562 EKLDNLIQYFKSSE

-595 LESSKKFLEKI
+595 LKSSKKFLEKM

>member
-6 NSIKEILTNTKGLLI
+6 NSIKEILTNTKDLLT

-42 GNILTLNKLS
+42 GNILTLNKLA

-61 RRSKKITQIVEFQ
+61 QRSKKITQIVEFQ
-74 SNEPLLLDTE
+74 SNETLLLDTE

-118 NQDKVD
+118 NQDKID

-134 DQSEALLELNKEE
+134 DQSEVSLKLNKEE
-147 RAAEGKNYLSILQR
+147 SVEEGKNYLSILER
-161 IEQLEEQKKTIAKKL
+161 IEQLEEQKKTITKKL

-185 RDPSDEISLK
+185 RDPSEEISLK

-208 SKIDLINNEINIVNE
+208 SKIDLINNDINIVNE

-322 RAKRKSE
+322 RAKKKLEE
-329 EEKKDNDPD
+329 EEKNNDPD
-338 HQANL
+338 YQANL

-375 RNGNQYI
+375 RNENQYI
-382 KNASTEV
+382 KNAPTEV

-403 ILESILH
+403 MLESILH
-410 STHAL
+410 STHTL

-445 DSLIVQQTKLDK
+445 NSLIDQQTKLDK
-457 IHEEIYSLSNQQYKS
+457 IHEEIYSLSNQQFKS

-506 NSTLSNQLVKLEAIS
+506 NSTLSE
-521 KHLESLP
+521 
-528 EEKKNLNSTLSNQLV
+528 QLV

-554 APAEKDKT
+554 APVQKDKT
-562 EKLDNLIEYFKSSE
+562 EKLDNLIQYFKSSE

-595 LESSKKFLEKI
+595 LKSSKKFLEKM

>member
-6 NSIKEILTNTKGLLI
+6 NSIKEILTNTKDLLI

-42 GNILTLNKLS
+42 GNILTLNKLA

-61 RRSKKITQIVEFQ
+61 QRSKKITQIVEFQ
-74 SNEPLLLDTE
+74 SNETLLLDTE

-118 NQDKVD
+118 NQDKID

-134 DQSEALLELNKEE
+134 DQSEVSLKLNKEE
-147 RAAEGKNYLSILQR
+147 SVEEGKNYLSILER
-161 IEQLEEQKKTIAKKL
+161 IEQLEEQKKTITKKL

-185 RDPSDEISLK
+185 RDPSEEISLK

-208 SKIDLINNEINIVNE
+208 SKIDLINNDINIVNE

-322 RAKRKSE
+322 RAKKKLEE
-329 EEKKDNDPD
+329 EEKNNDPD

-375 RNGNQYI
+375 RNQYI
-382 KNASTEV
+382 KNAPTEV

-403 ILESILH
+403 MLESILH
-410 STHAL
+410 STHTL

-445 DSLIVQQTKLDK
+445 NSLIDQQTKLDK
-457 IHEEIYSLSNQQYKS
+457 IHEEIYSLSNQQFKS

-485 QSKIEAISKHL
+485 QSKIEAISKYL

-506 NSTLSNQLVKLEAIS
+506 NSTLSE
-521 KHLESLP
+521 
-528 EEKKNLNSTLSNQLV
+528 QLV

-554 APAEKDKT
+554 APVQKDKT
-562 EKLDNLIEYFKSSE
+562 EKLDNLIQYFKSSE

-595 LESSKKFLEKI
+595 LKSSKKFLEKM

>member
-6 NSIKEILTNTKGLLI
+6 NSIKEILTNTKDLLT

-42 GNILTLNKLS
+42 GNILTLNKLA

-61 RRSKKITQIVEFQ
+61 QRSKKITQIVEFQ
-74 SNEPLLLDTE
+74 SNETLLLDTE

-118 NQDKVD
+118 NQDKID

-134 DQSEALLELNKEE
+134 DQSEVSLKLNKEE
-147 RAAEGKNYLSILQR
+147 SVEEGKNYLSILER
-161 IEQLEEQKKTIAKKL
+161 IEQLEEQKKTITKKL

-185 RDPSDEISLK
+185 RDPSEEISLK

-208 SKIDLINNEINIVNE
+208 SKIDLINNDINIVNE

-322 RAKRKSE
+322 RAKKKLEE
-329 EEKKDNDPD
+329 EEKNNDPD
-338 HQANL
+338 YQANL

-375 RNGNQYI
+375 RNQYI
-382 KNASTEV
+382 KNAPTEV

-403 ILESILH
+403 MLESILH
-410 STHAL
+410 STHTL

-445 DSLIVQQTKLDK
+445 NSLIDQQTKLDK
-457 IHEEIYSLSNQQYKS
+457 IHEEIYSLSNQQFKS

-485 QSKIEAISKHL
+485 QSKIEAISKYL

-506 NSTLSNQLVKLEAIS
+506 NSTLSE
-521 KHLESLP
+521 
-528 EEKKNLNSTLSNQLV
+528 QLV

-554 APAEKDKT
+554 APVQKDKT
-562 EKLDNLIEYFKSSE
+562 EKLDNLIQYFKSSE

-595 LESSKKFLEKI
+595 LKSSKKFLEKM